1 MSAFINVGKVK
12 DLSRYPNSIAILTLL
27 FFFWLSPAWAD
38 RGQQGSAVPPA
49 APEKANF
56 STEDKL
62 REMAPETSPLLDG
75 RRLSKIELIN
85 VFLEVAFSN
94 VIWLENTPEPTYF
107 YKALRLIEIISSEED
122 YFKPLPR
129 HIKDSWIG
137 KYIFTGGQF
146 PASGVINKW
155 TSDEISIG
163 IGWPKHIGDI
173 VETDMSDDTVNRF
186 SEIASALARNISHK
200 TGLKIVFKPV
210 DLKSEAG
217 ENFARIRILPISG
230 TGLVNKYKS
239 YIANTIDY
247 MHPNLGVLGL
257 LVGGVEFSPFSK
269 VQVDGFLLPNQDNS
283 IGLSVCRIVS
293 AHDTDVLT
301 ALMTECVL
309 RALGLP
315 AVLKKAKVSSF
326 LSEWNSSEEAVSKTL
341 LLDGESALYLTEKAT
356 RFELPDGEIAAFY
369 PTDKSALFDRQAD
382 LPEYIS
388 NVVKDAQITDTDAYL
403 LSLLYCDA
411 IKPGMSKLEAAVT
424 LFQHDGCPA
433 H

>member
-1 MSAFINVGKVK
+1 MGAVINVRRVS
-12 DLSRYPNSIAILTLL
+12 LLFRYPNSIAVLTLL
-27 FFFWLSPAWAD
+27 FFFWLPPAWAD
-38 RGQQGSAVPPA
+38 RGQQGSA
-49 APEKANF
+49 APEKAN
-56 STEDKL
+56 SSIEGKL
-62 REMAPETSPLLDG
+62 GNIVSETRPLLDG
-75 RRLSKIELIN
+75 RRVAKIELIN
-85 VFLEVAFSN
+85 IFLEVAFSN
-94 VIWLENTPEPTYF
+94 VIWLENTPEPAYF
-107 YKALRLIEIISSEED
+107 YKALRLIEIISSEKD
-122 YFKPLPR
+122 YFQPLPR
-129 HIKDSWIG
+129 YIKGSWIG

-163 IGWPKHIGDI
+163 IGWPKYIGDI
-173 VETDMSDDTVNRF
+173 VETDMSGDTVKRF
-186 SEIASALARNISHK
+186 SDIASALARNISRK
-200 TGLKIVFKPV
+200 TGLKIVFKSV
-210 DLKSEAG
+210 DLQSEAG
-217 ENFARIRILPISG
+217 ENFARIRILPVSG
-230 TGLVNKYKS
+230 TGLLNKYKS

-247 MHPNLGVLGL
+247 MHPNLEVLGL

-283 IGLSVCRIVS
+283 LGLSVCRIVS

-301 ALMTECVL
+301 ALLTECVL

-341 LLDGESALYLTEKAT
+341 LLDGESAIYRTEKPAH
-356 RFELPDGEIAAFY
+356 FDSPDGEIAVFY
-369 PTDKSALFDRQAD
+369 PKDDSKLFNRQAD

-388 NVVKDAQITDTDAYL
+388 NAVKDAQITDTDAYL

-411 IKPGMSKLEAAVT
+411 IKPGMSKLEAAVA
-424 LFQHDGCPA
+424 LFQYDDGCPA